1 MYKSTFMGLNTA
13 LRGVLAHQNAL
24 DVTGHNI
31 ANISTQGY
39 TRQRAEMVTA
49 PAWSNSSAM
58 SATTPGQMGTGV
70 EVLRIERLRD
80 QFIDANVRQQFGRQG
95 DAQAMVEQLAQVEA
109 AFGEPGDTGLNAL
122 MNNYFSA
129 MDAVAAN
136 PQSTS
141 ARQAFMAA
149 GNALAQG
156 FNQVSTDLQAIA
168 AQSDQRLNQTATE
181 IDGISQRITALNA
194 EIRNA
199 IEHSHQPNDLLDER
213 DRLMD
218 ELSKLVNFTSSEN
231 ALGEVTIVA
240 FSGGTA
246 INLVNPALALPN
258 PVITRADL
266 DAAYT
271 AGTMTSGRALAD
283 QTMWDPIT
291 GVINGGAGFA
301 TRLDNL
307 AAEFASDMNA
317 AHAAGFD
324 LTGAA
329 GAPLFAGGTAAT
341 LSFVLANANGVA
353 AASSWALPGEPG
365 NGGNFALILDDA
377 TAGNPGRL
385 ATQAALGGQTWE
397 NYYSSIITSVG
408 SISETATR
416 DMQNADVLVEMARGR
431 RDQVSG
437 VSMDEEMSNMLRFQH
452 AYNASARVMTAMD
465 EALDMIINRMGR
477 VGL

>member
-31 ANISTQGY
+31 ANISTDGY

-49 PAWSNSSAM
+49 PAWSNSSTL

-80 QFIDANVRQQFGRQG
+80 QFIDASVRQQFGRQA
-95 DAQAMVEQLAQVEA
+95 DSQAMVEQMAQVEA

-129 MDAVAAN
+129 MDAVASN

-141 ARQAFMAA
+141 ARQAFIAA

-168 AQSDQRLNQTATE
+168 AQSDQRLNQTVTD

-199 IEHSHQPNDLLDER
+199 IEHGHQPNDLLDER

-218 ELSKLVNFTSSEN
+218 NLSKLVNFTSTES

-246 INLVNPALALPN
+246 VTLVNPALALPS
-258 PVITRADL
+258 PVITRAQI
-266 DAAYT
+266 DAAFA
-271 AGTMTSGRALAD
+271 AGTLTSGRAHAD
-283 QTMWDPIT
+283 EMMFDPIL
-291 GVINGGAGFA
+291 GVINGGGGFA
-301 TRLDNL
+301 TQLDNL
-307 AAEFASDMNA
+307 AVEFAGDMNA

-329 GAPLFAGGTAAT
+329 GAPLFAGGGAAT
-341 LSFVLANANGVA
+341 LAFVLTSPNGVA
-353 AASSWALPGEPG
+353 AASSWAAPGEPG

-377 TAGNPGRL
+377 TPGNPGRL
-385 ATQAALGGQTWE
+385 ATQAALGGVSWE

-408 SISETATR
+408 SQAETSMR
-416 DMQNADVLVEMARGR
+416 DMKNADVLVQMARGR

-465 EALDMIINRMGR
+465 EVLDVLINRMGR

>member
-31 ANISTQGY
+31 ANISTEGY

-95 DAQAMVEQLAQVEA
+95 DSQAMVEQLAQVEA

-141 ARQAFMAA
+141 ARQAFLAA

-156 FNQVSTDLQAIA
+156 FNQVSTDLQSIA
-168 AQSDQRLNQTATE
+168 TQSDLRLNQTATD
-181 IDGISQRITALNA
+181 INGISQRITALNA

-199 IEHSHQPNDLLDER
+199 VEHNHQPNDLLDER

-218 ELSKLVNFTSSEN
+218 DLSKLINFTSSEN
-231 ALGEVTIVA
+231 AFGEVTIVA

-246 INLVNPALALPN
+246 VNLVNPALSLPN

-266 DAAYT
+266 DAAFA
-271 AGTMTSGRALAD
+271 AGTLTSGRAHAD
-283 QTMWDPIT
+283 ETMWDPAN
-291 GVINGGAGFA
+291 GVINGANGFQ
-301 TRLDNL
+301 TRLDAL
-307 AAEFASDMNA
+307 VAEFTADMNT

-324 LTGAA
+324 LTGVA
-329 GAPLFAGGTAAT
+329 GAPLFAGAT
-341 LSFVLANANGVA
+341 GATVSFVLASANGVA
-353 AASSWALPGEPG
+353 AASSWAAPGEPG

-377 TAGNPGRL
+377 TAGNPARL
-385 ATQAALGGQTWE
+385 ASQAALGGVSWE
-397 NYYSSIITSVG
+397 NFYSSIITSVG
-408 SISETATR
+408 SLAETAQR
-416 DMQNADVLVEMARGR
+416 DMQNADVLVEMAQGR

-452 AYNASARVMTAMD
+452 AYNASARVLTTMD